1 MKILVAVRLRT
12 VAVQENSDR
21 QRGCET
27 KTLMSLTKR
36 VLVALVLGIV
46 GGLLV
51 LLHPTPT
58 LLKLVS
64 WIEPIGTLWVNAIR
78 MTVIPLVVSLLMT
91 GIASCSDMQVVR
103 GIGWRALV
111 SFLGL
116 LVLVA
121 VLGLIFV
128 PPLFAWFRMDPTT
141 IATLR
146 GNAGGGVAVP
156 PTHIPS
162 MAEWV
167 VSLVPINPVKAA
179 SDGAILP
186 VVVFTVAFALALL
199 KVTEDRR
206 EAVLRLFQGVGDAML
221 VIVRTIIDLAPIGV
235 FALVLPVAS
244 RTGIAAAGALGYY
257 VAVTAVA
264 QGLIILLLYP
274 VAALLGRVPI
284 LRFAQAVFPAQAVAF
299 SSSSSLA
306 SLPTLIDGSERKLM
320 LPTSVTDVVLP
331 LAVSTFKVTTPAL
344 WLVAAIFLG
353 RLYGVPLAPTQLLVI
368 CLTGILTSFSTPGV
382 PHGWLLVI
390 SPLVVTMGIPAEGIG
405 LLIAVDAIPDIF
417 ATTLNVTGDMV
428 AAALVSRNQL
438 MADDG

>member
-1 MKILVAVRLRT
+1 
-12 VAVQENSDR
+12 
-21 QRGCET
+21 
-27 KTLMSLTKR
+27 MSLTKR

-51 LLHPTPT
+51 LLHPTPA

-78 MTVIPLVVSLLMT
+78 MTVIPLVVSLLIT
-91 GIASCSDMQVVR
+91 GIASCSNMQVVR
-103 GIGWRALV
+103 GIGLHALL

-121 VLGLIFV
+121 VFGLIVV

-146 GNAGGGVAVP
+146 GSAGGGVEVP
-156 PTHIPS
+156 ATHIPS
-162 MAEWV
+162 MGEWII
-167 VSLVPINPVKAA
+167 SLVPVNPVKAA
-179 SDGAILP
+179 SDGAMLP
-186 VVVFTVAFALALL
+186 LVVFTIAFALALL
-199 KVTEDRR
+199 KVTEGRR

-221 VIVRTIIDLAPIGV
+221 VIVRMIIDLAPIGV

-274 VAALLGRVPI
+274 VAALVGRVPI

-306 SLPTLIDGSERKLM
+306 SLPALIDSSERKLR
-320 LPTSVTDVVLP
+320 LPPSVTDVVLP

-353 RLYGVPLAPTQLLVI
+353 RLYGVPLAPTQIVVI
-368 CLTGILTSFSTPGV
+368 SLTAILTSFSTPGV

-417 ATTLNVTGDMV
+417 ATTLNVTGDMIV
-428 AAALVSRNQL
+428 AVLVSRNRATENEVVKVEPVAIHAQP
-438 MADDG
+438 

>member
-1 MKILVAVRLRT
+1 
-12 VAVQENSDR
+12 
-21 QRGCET
+21 
-27 KTLMSLTKR
+27 MSLTKR
-36 VLVALVLGIV
+36 VLVALGL
-46 GGLLV
+46 GLLAGLIV
-51 LLHPTPT
+51 LAHPTPA
-58 LLKLVS
+58 LLKVVS
-64 WIEPIGTLWVNAIR
+64 WVEPIGTLWVNAIR
-78 MTVIPLVVSLLMT
+78 MTVVPLVVSLLIT
-91 GIASCSDMQVVR
+91 GIGSCSNMQVVR

-116 LVLVA
+116 LILVA
-121 VLGLIFV
+121 AVGLLIV
-128 PPLFAWFRMDPTT
+128 PPLFTWFRMDPST

-146 GNAGGGVAVP
+146 GNAEGGTVSTA
-156 PTHIPS
+156 HILGFG
-162 MAEWV
+162 EWV
-167 VSLVPINPVKAA
+167 VSLVPTNPVKAA
-179 SDGAILP
+179 SDGAMLP
-186 VVVFTVAFALALL
+186 LVVFTLAFALGLL
-199 KVTEDRR
+199 KVPTDRR
-206 EAVLRLFQGVGDAML
+206 DAVLTFFHGVGDAML
-221 VIVRTIIDLAPIGV
+221 VIVRTIIELAPIGV

-274 VAALLGRVPI
+274 VAAVVGRVPT

-306 SLPTLIDGSERKLM
+306 SLPALIDGSDRKLR
-320 LPTSVTDVVLP
+320 LPPSVTDVVLP
-331 LAVSTFKVTTPAL
+331 LAVSTFKVATPAL
-344 WLVAAIFLG
+344 WLVAAIFLA

-368 CLTGILTSFSTPGV
+368 SLTGILTSFSTPGV

-428 AAALVSRNQL
+428 AAALVSRNHA
-438 MADDG
+438 MADDVVSVEPVAIDAQP

>member
-1 MKILVAVRLRT
+1 
-12 VAVQENSDR
+12 
-21 QRGCET
+21 
-27 KTLMSLTKR
+27 MSLTKR
-36 VLVALVLGIV
+36 VFVALVLGLV
-46 GGLLV
+46 AGLFV
-51 LLHPTPT
+51 LTHPTPA

-64 WIEPIGTLWVNAIR
+64 WVEPIGILWVNAIR
-78 MTVIPLVVSLLMT
+78 MTVVPLVVSLLIT
-91 GIASCSDMQVVR
+91 GVASCSTMQVVR

-111 SFLGL
+111 SFFGLLILVAALGL
-116 LVLVA
+116 L
-121 VLGLIFV
+121 IV
-128 PPLFAWFRMDPTT
+128 PPLFAWFHMDPAT

-146 GNAGGGVAVP
+146 GNAGGGVATTP
-156 PTHIPS
+156 HIPGF
-162 MAEWV
+162 AEWV
-167 VSLVPINPVKAA
+167 VSVVPTNPVKAA
-179 SDGAILP
+179 SDGAMLP
-186 VVVFTVAFALALL
+186 LVVFALAFALALL
-199 KVTEDRR
+199 KVAADRR
-206 EAVLRLFQGVGDAML
+206 DAVLRFFQGVGDAML
-221 VIVRTIIDLAPIGV
+221 VIVRIVIGLAPIGV

-257 VAVTAVA
+257 VVVTAVA

-274 VAALLGRVPI
+274 VATLVGRI
-284 LRFAQAVFPAQAVAF
+284 GMLRFAQAVFPAQAVAF

-306 SLPTLIDGSERKLM
+306 SLPALIDGSERTLR
-320 LPTSVTDVVLP
+320 LPPSVTDVVLP

-368 CLTGILTSFSTPGV
+368 SLTGILTSFSTPGV

-428 AAALVSRNQL
+428 AAVLVSRNHVT
-438 MADDG
+438 ADNVKAISDSQ